1 MLTLQEYLTRLR
13 NRKQAQETRKN
24 ERIQEERKKQKLII
38 LAKRLGIQGEAVEV
52 FRREFSEGSVGALI
66 DNVYKPSVEV

>member
-52 FRREFSEGSVGALI
+52 FRREFSEGSFGGIV
-66 DNVYKPSVEV
+66 